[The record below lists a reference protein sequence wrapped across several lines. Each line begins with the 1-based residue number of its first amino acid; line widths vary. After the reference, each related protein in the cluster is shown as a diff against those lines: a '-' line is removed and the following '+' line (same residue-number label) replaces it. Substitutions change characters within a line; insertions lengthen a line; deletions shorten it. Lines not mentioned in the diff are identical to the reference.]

1 MKSEAV
7 QLLGLALVSTPLSI
21 ALQFQ
26 VESGIVFESNRVNIF
41 EVHAITSVWP
51 IGQGVRRFE
60 MFEFL
65 SEKINFT
72 ALGGS
77 KSSSFEPDTSHP

>member
-51 IGQGVRRFE
+51 
-60 MFEFL
+60 
-65 SEKINFT
+65 
-72 ALGGS
+72 
-77 KSSSFEPDTSHP
+77 